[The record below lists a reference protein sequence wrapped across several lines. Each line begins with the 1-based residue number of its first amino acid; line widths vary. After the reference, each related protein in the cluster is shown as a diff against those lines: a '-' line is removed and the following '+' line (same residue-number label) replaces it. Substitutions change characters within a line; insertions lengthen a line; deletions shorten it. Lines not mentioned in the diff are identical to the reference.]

1 MKLLK
6 LAVYSLMMCCVM
18 SCSESA
24 TEINEKTAQQMYNS
38 IKGTYVGNVMVD
50 NIPQA
55 VYVSIANDFSVR
67 QLPLKPILQR
77 IFNKESEL
85 TQALASAKGIIF
97 TAPTDQMTIIKENIY
112 LSMVPTDWVFSVTVN
127 DQTYQVTAM
136 TEAEAYVNYSTNILT
151 LNMNV
156 TELLCNGKSYD
167 VKTNRINYYIDIA
180 NKQKTE

>member
-6 LAVYSLMMCCVM
+6 LAVYSLMMCFVM

-38 IKGTYVGNVMVD
+38 IKGTYTGNVMVD
-50 NIPQA
+50 NIPQI
-55 VYVSIANDFSVR
+55 VYVSIGNDFSVR

-85 TQALASAKGIIF
+85 TQALTSAKGIIF
-97 TAPTDQMTIIKENIY
+97 TAPTDQMTIIQENIH
-112 LSMVPTDWVFSVTVN
+112 LLMTPTDLAFPVTVN
-127 DQTYQVTAM
+127 EQTYQVTAM
-136 TEAEAYVNYSTNILT
+136 VEAETLVNYSTNELT
-151 LNMNV
+151 LNMDV

>member
-1 MKLLK
+1 
-6 LAVYSLMMCCVM
+6 
-18 SCSESA
+18 
-24 TEINEKTAQQMYNS
+24 
-38 IKGTYVGNVMVD
+38 
-50 NIPQA
+50 
-55 VYVSIANDFSVR
+55 
-67 QLPLKPILQR
+67 
-77 IFNKESEL
+77 
-85 TQALASAKGIIF
+85 
-97 TAPTDQMTIIKENIY
+97 MTIIKENIY